1 MLRSSAATRRLRRP
15 FATPHFLSHAA
26 GSDAKDSTNN
36 AFVPAVQVFEAPAG
50 LAARLGASPHKA
62 NGLRVAGL
70 AARLGASP
78 HKANGLATRR
88 HCYYIGHMIHGI
100 GHIHSPVS
108 SLS

>member
-62 NGLRVAGL
+62 NGL
-70 AARLGASP
+70 
-78 HKANGLATRR
+78 ATRR